1 MEFVITYYVGTVYN
15 KFLFLFSGS
24 LCQSS
29 VHLYCIVLTILVFR
43 GVTLDDAGEGVEF
56 LFKPD
61 VSGCQ

>member
-1 MEFVITYYVGTVYN
+1 MWVLYTISFCFCFQVAYVKAVFTY
-15 KFLFLFSGS
+15 
-24 LCQSS
+24 
-29 VHLYCIVLTILVFR
+29 IVLTILVFR